1 MDQFAGLVIGFGTAF
16 TVENLAFCFLGVLLG
31 TMVGVL
37 PGLGPTATIAML
49 LPITFTMSPTA
60 SLIMMAG
67 IYYGS
72 QYGGSTTAILM
83 NVPGE
88 ASSAVTAIDGYR
100 MAQSGRAGPALAIA
114 AIGSLFA
121 GTVGTLVL
129 ALFAAPLTSIALK
142 FEPQEYVALAVL
154 GLIASVILARGSVI
168 KALAM
173 VAFGLIVATV
183 GTDLY
188 TGTSRFT
195 LGFPELYDGMSVV
208 AIAVGTFGIAEIMRQ
223 LTLRHQGIFSSAEIG
238 RVWPSRKDFRDSA
251 GPIARGSLIGAV
263 LGILPGGG
271 ALLASFASY
280 ATEKKLSATP
290 ERFGHGAIEG
300 VAGPES
306 ANNAAAQTS
315 FIPMLALG
323 IPSNVVMAMM
333 IGAMMM
339 HNIVPGP
346 NVATRDPQ
354 LFWGLIV
361 SMWIGNVFLVILNLP
376 LVGVWVRLL
385 KVPYRILFPGI
396 MIFCT
401 IGAYTLNNNAF
412 DLYVMV
418 MFGVGGYLLIRA
430 GCEPAPF
437 IIGVVLGPILE
448 EQFRRSMILS
458 LGDFTT
464 FFTRPISLTLL
475 IMAAALLF
483 IVTKP
488 AVKRR
493 RTEIFNSDD

>member
-1 MDQFAGLVIGFGTAF
+1 MDQLAGLLIGLHTALTF
-16 TVENLAFCFLGVLLG
+16 ENLAFCFIGVLLG
-31 TMVGVL
+31 TLVGVL

-49 LPITFTMSPTA
+49 LPLTFTLSPTTA
-60 SLIMMAG
+60 LIMMAG

-100 MAQSGRAGPALAIA
+100 MAQQGRAGPALAIA

-129 ALFAAPLTSIALK
+129 ALFAAPLTIIAMR
-142 FEPQEYVALAVL
+142 FEPQEYVGLAVL

-173 VAFGLIVATV
+173 VAFGLMVSTV

-188 TGTSRFT
+188 TGVPRFT
-195 LGFPELYDGMSVV
+195 LGFAELYDGLSVV
-208 AIAVGTFGIAEIMRQ
+208 SIAVGTFGIAEIMRQ
-223 LTLRHQGIFSSAEIG
+223 LTIRQVGIFSTTEIG
-238 RVWPSRKDFRDSA
+238 RVWPSRNDFRASA
-251 GPIARGSLIGAV
+251 MPIFRGSAIGAL

-271 ALLASFASY
+271 ALLATFASY
-280 ATEKKLSATP
+280 ATEKKLSKTP

-300 VAGPES
+300 VAGPEA

-346 NVATRDPQ
+346 NVATRDPS

-361 SMWIGNVFLVILNLP
+361 SMWIGNLFLVILNLP
-376 LVGVWVRLL
+376 LVGLWVKLL
-385 KVPYRILFPGI
+385 KIPYSVLFPGI

-401 IGAYTLNNNAF
+401 IGAYTVGNNAF
-412 DLYVMV
+412 DLYVMTL
-418 MFGVGGYLLIRA
+418 FGVGGYLLLRA

-458 LGDFTT
+458 MGDFTT
-464 FFTRPISLTLL
+464 FFTRPISLTLF
-475 IMAAALLF
+475 IMAAVLLV
-483 IVTKP
+483 IVSKP
-488 AVKRR
+488 AIRRR
-493 RTEIFNSDD
+493 RTEIFAADD